1 MISYYQERR
10 YLSHANDPE
19 YQGWFVLTWFVFK
32 SHHMLIGMV
41 REGVA

>member
-1 MISYYQERR
+1 MIGYYQERR
-10 YLSHANDPE
+10 YLSHGDNPD

-32 SHHMLIGMV
+32 GYHSLVGMV